1 MYVKAVCFSLTRR
14 LAHDKSRYQ
23 KTSTSLSKTQ
33 NSPFTF
39 SRFQDV
45 ETSDRYDFVSV
56 DSIQSSAFHQS
67 LDTALRSIPRR
78 ISSPFCK
85 AADEKRSWNNAVRP
99 DFFEAYLS
107 PYEETRFRISPFYLE
122 GTDEVRVKFQ
132 GAGYGDFSVC
142 LSRERDMLSRECKS
156 VTDMEFT
163 WFNISHPCTSR
174 NANDACLGI
183 YFALQVETTFSKCS
197 ESDCRFHDD
206 VRITVRPEGLRCER
220 NGVTRFVAALPL
232 IAFSAM
238 IVAAASNLI
247 YL

>member
-1 MYVKAVCFSLTRR
+1 MHKTETQPSISL
-14 LAHDKSRYQ
+14 L
-23 KTSTSLSKTQ
+23 
-33 NSPFTF
+33 
-39 SRFQDV
+39 QDV
-45 ETSDRYDFVSV
+45 ETSDRYHFVSA
-56 DSIQSSAFHQS
+56 DSIQPKAFHQS

-99 DFFEAYLS
+99 DYFEAYLS
-107 PYEETRFRISPFYLE
+107 PYEETHYRISPFYLM
-122 GTDEVRVKFQ
+122 GSDEIRVKFQ

-142 LSRERDMLSRECKS
+142 LSRERNMLSRECKS

-163 WFNISHPCTSR
+163 WFNISRPCSSQ
-174 NANDACLGI
+174 NANEACLGI

-220 NGVTRFVAALPL
+220 NGVTRFVAAFPL
-232 IAFSAM
+232 TILAM
-238 IVAAASNLI
+238 IVTAAAAWK
-247 YL
+247 